1 MTKKVLGITHAL
13 TDQIIPVSDEELSS
27 IDLTCGGWKPFSI
40 CANKKSLEELLKKES
55 VKRYLG
61 GAPTN
66 VIRGLNNLGYD
77 CNLIGNIGEDELGK
91 NYINVLEEESINPL
105 FHIYSGKKSGE
116 CYVFIT
122 PNKKRS
128 FYSNASIADNFKDL
142 DTYLSKNE
150 NFDLIFTSG
159 YEFSSNPSKFI
170 DFIQLLKQKGTKIAF
185 DIANGNIAKKNLPEF
200 KEMIKL
206 SNVLFISDEESE
218 IAFGGLQDWM
228 FKDKICAYKK
238 GTKGSEIYQNKN
250 KAIIPCYKTDK
261 LVNDNGA
268 GDSYAAGFLHA
279 YLENRDIELCGI
291 LASLIAKKVCQQEE
305 SWYKNNL
312 S

>member
-1 MTKKVLGITHAL
+1 MTKKILGVTHAL

-40 CANKKSLEELLKKES
+40 CTNKKGLEELLKKEG

-77 CNLIGNIGEDELGK
+77 CNLIGNIGEDELGQ
-91 NYINVLEEESINPL
+91 NYIKILESEDIKPL
-105 FHIYSGKKSGE
+105 FHTYSDKKSGE

-122 PNKKRS
+122 PDKKRS

-142 DTYLSKNE
+142 RTYIPENE
-150 NFDLIFTSG
+150 KYDLFFTSG
-159 YEFSSNPSKFI
+159 YEFSSNPKMFI
-170 DFIQLLKQKGTKIAF
+170 YLTKLLKNQETKIAF
-185 DIANGNIAKKNLPEF
+185 DIANGNIAKKNLSEF

-206 SNVLFISDEESE
+206 SDVLFISDEESE
-218 IAFGGLQDWM
+218 IAFEGLQDWM

-250 KAIIPCYKTDK
+250 KAIIPCYKADK

>member
-1 MTKKVLGITHAL
+1 
-13 TDQIIPVSDEELSS
+13 
-27 IDLTCGGWKPFSI
+27 
-40 CANKKSLEELLKKES
+40 
-55 VKRYLG
+55 
-61 GAPTN
+61 
-66 VIRGLNNLGYD
+66 
-77 CNLIGNIGEDELGK
+77 
-91 NYINVLEEESINPL
+91 
-105 FHIYSGKKSGE
+105 
-116 CYVFIT
+116 
-122 PNKKRS
+122 
-128 FYSNASIADNFKDL
+128 
-142 DTYLSKNE
+142 
-150 NFDLIFTSG
+150 
-159 YEFSSNPSKFI
+159 
-170 DFIQLLKQKGTKIAF
+170 
-185 DIANGNIAKKNLPEF
+185 
-200 KEMIKL
+200 MIKL

-250 KAIIPCYKTDK
+250 KAIIPCYKADK

>member
-91 NYINVLEEESINPL
+91 NYI
-105 FHIYSGKKSGE
+105 
-116 CYVFIT
+116 
-122 PNKKRS
+122 
-128 FYSNASIADNFKDL
+128 
-142 DTYLSKNE
+142 
-150 NFDLIFTSG
+150 
-159 YEFSSNPSKFI
+159 
-170 DFIQLLKQKGTKIAF
+170 
-185 DIANGNIAKKNLPEF
+185 
-200 KEMIKL
+200 
-206 SNVLFISDEESE
+206 NVLFISDEESE

>member
-13 TDQIIPVSDEELSS
+13 TDQIIPVSDAELSS

-66 VIRGLNNLGYD
+66 V
-77 CNLIGNIGEDELGK
+77 
-91 NYINVLEEESINPL
+91 
-105 FHIYSGKKSGE
+105 
-116 CYVFIT
+116 
-122 PNKKRS
+122 KRS

-206 SNVLFISDEESE
+206 SNILFISDEESE

-250 KAIIPCYKTDK
+250 KAIIPCYKADK

-268 GDSYAAGFLHA
+268 GDSYATGFLHG